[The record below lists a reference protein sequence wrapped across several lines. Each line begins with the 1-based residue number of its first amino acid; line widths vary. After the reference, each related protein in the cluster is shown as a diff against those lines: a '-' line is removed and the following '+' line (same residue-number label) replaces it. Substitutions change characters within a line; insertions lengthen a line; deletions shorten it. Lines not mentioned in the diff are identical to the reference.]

1 MKNKLC
7 LLFTPIILLCL
18 TLTSCEDVIDV
29 DLGSSEKRLVV
40 EASIN
45 WYKGTSG
52 EWQVVYLST
61 STDFYSNSV
70 PRVSGAEVYITNSKG
85 DIFEF
90 PELSNEFR
98 GSYGCTNFVPEI
110 GETYTLIIRYNGNT
124 YNATETLL
132 PVPDLV
138 DAGQET
144 ESLLEDL
151 IIVKGYFNDPENEVN
166 YYMSGYNREDKGIE
180 YAVFD
185 DKFVNGNYTY
195 SARIFDDL
203 NNHEEININLY
214 GITRQYY
221 DYMSKIFTVT
231 SETNVGPFYVPPSD
245 IRGNISNINNSDDF
259 AYGYFRLSEVSTIQY
274 TVQ

>member
-1 MKNKLC
+1 MKKKLY
-7 LLFTPIILLCL
+7 LLFTSLVLLSVI
-18 TLTSCEDVIDV
+18 LTSCEDVIDV

-45 WYKGTSG
+45 WKKGTAG

-61 STDFYSNSV
+61 TTDFYSNNV

-110 GETYTLIIRYNGNT
+110 GETYTLTIHYNNNT
-124 YNATETLL
+124 YTATEKLL
-132 PVPDLV
+132 PVPELV

-151 IIVKGYFNDPENEVN
+151 IIVKGYFNDPQNEVN
-166 YYMSGYNREDKGIE
+166 YYMSGYEQENKGLE

-195 SARIFDDL
+195 AARIFDDL
-203 NNHEEININLY
+203 NSNDEITINLY

-221 DYMSKIFTVT
+221 DYMSKIFTIT
-231 SETNVGPFYVPPSD
+231 SEANVGPFQVPPGD
-245 IRGNISNINNSDDF
+245 IRGNIKNSNNPDDF